1 MRVTKK
7 DNAVYYMPQE
17 VREIVT
23 TDVTYM
29 PVTRELLE
37 KYFQKATKEDKRKLV
52 KKKKTQVERH
62 SKQIQCRSTFLVHFT
77 SKSNNMPIGLRLRIP

>member
-1 MRVTKK
+1 MTNQLTLTRMRVTKK

-29 PVTRELLE
+29 PVTRGIVREV
-37 KYFQKATKEDKRKLV
+37 FPEDY
-52 KKKKTQVERH
+52 
-62 SKQIQCRSTFLVHFT
+62 
-77 SKSNNMPIGLRLRIP
+77 

>member
-29 PVTRELLE
+29 PVPRELLE
-37 KYFQKATKEDKRKLV
+37 KYFQKATKEDKRK
-52 KKKKTQVERH
+52 
-62 SKQIQCRSTFLVHFT
+62 
-77 SKSNNMPIGLRLRIP
+77 

>member
-52 KKKKTQVERH
+52 KTL
-62 SKQIQCRSTFLVHFT
+62 SKILCKWKQDSVISFSLYLDSVFKYKHKLVHNQ
-77 SKSNNMPIGLRLRIP
+77 SPV

>member
-37 KYFQKATKEDKRKLV
+37 KYFQKTTKEKKCKLV
-52 KKKKTQVERH
+52 KKGNKK
-62 SKQIQCRSTFLVHFT
+62 
-77 SKSNNMPIGLRLRIP
+77 

>member
-1 MRVTKK
+1 MTNQLTLTRMRVTKK

-29 PVTRELLE
+29 TVTRELLE

-62 SKQIQCRSTFLVHFT
+62 
-77 SKSNNMPIGLRLRIP
+77 

>member
-1 MRVTKK
+1 MTNQLTLTKMRVTKK

-37 KYFQKATKEDKRKLV
+37 KYFQKTTKEDKRKLV
-52 KKKKTQVERH
+52 KKKKTRVERH
-62 SKQIQCRSTFLVHFT
+62 
-77 SKSNNMPIGLRLRIP
+77 

>member
-29 PVTRELLE
+29 SVTRELLE
-37 KYFQKATKEDKRKLV
+37 KYFQKTTKEDKRKLV

-62 SKQIQCRSTFLVHFT
+62 
-77 SKSNNMPIGLRLRIP
+77 

>member
-29 PVTRELLE
+29 PVTRELLA
-37 KYFQKATKEDKRKLV
+37 KYFQKTTKEKKCKLV
-52 KKKKTQVERH
+52 KKGKK
-62 SKQIQCRSTFLVHFT
+62 K
-77 SKSNNMPIGLRLRIP
+77 

>member
-29 PVTRELLE
+29 PVTR
-37 KYFQKATKEDKRKLV
+37 
-52 KKKKTQVERH
+52 
-62 SKQIQCRSTFLVHFT
+62 
-77 SKSNNMPIGLRLRIP
+77 

>member
-1 MRVTKK
+1 
-7 DNAVYYMPQE
+7 VYYMPQE

-62 SKQIQCRSTFLVHFT
+62 
-77 SKSNNMPIGLRLRIP
+77 

>member
-37 KYFQKATKEDKRKLV
+37 KYFQKATKEKKCKLV
-52 KKKKTQVERH
+52 KKGKK
-62 SKQIQCRSTFLVHFT
+62 
-77 SKSNNMPIGLRLRIP
+77 M

>member
-1 MRVTKK
+1 MTNQLTLTKMRVTKK

-29 PVTRELLE
+29 PVTIELLE
-37 KYFQKATKEDKRKLV
+37 KYFQNTTKEDKRKLV

-62 SKQIQCRSTFLVHFT
+62 
-77 SKSNNMPIGLRLRIP
+77 

>member
-1 MRVTKK
+1 MTNQLTLTKMRVTKK

-29 PVTRELLE
+29 SVTRELLE
-37 KYFQKATKEDKRKLV
+37 KYFQKTTKEDKRKLV

-62 SKQIQCRSTFLVHFT
+62 
-77 SKSNNMPIGLRLRIP
+77 